1 MNLQTLPVIR
11 DRQRAEDAVGI
22 SHREDGD
29 ARGAFQRARRTV
41 ADGLSGR
48 HVAHL
53 QNASRK
59 LHHGGKSV
67 GGGAGSLAA
76 VKGDP
81 WADEVVVIGAP
92 EQNAGGVGEACCRLR
107 QFGAKGVEGLFLHL
121 VLGVLRLVGASEMTH
136 HQSELEG
143 VPRVL
148 RAGNGLDL
156 GG

>member
-1 MNLQTLPVIR
+1 M
-11 DRQRAEDAVGI
+11 
-22 SHREDGD
+22 
-29 ARGAFQRARRTV
+29 
-41 ADGLSGR
+41 
-48 HVAHL
+48 
-53 QNASRK
+53 
-59 LHHGGKSV
+59 
-67 GGGAGSLAA
+67 GSLAA

-92 EQNAGGVGEACCRLR
+92 EQNTGGVGEACCCFR

-136 HQSELEG
+136 HQRELEG